1 MIDKGMAKLETLI
14 PLRSRIVSRKEESLD
29 TVTLGFD
36 RSLPSAMP
44 GQFIMAST
52 TDGEVPISLA
62 GENLITFKRVGR
74 TTGKLHGLGVGDF
87 IGIRGP
93 YGNSWPSK
101 YDSYVILAGGI
112 GIPPIRFFMDRY
124 AGRKDITL
132 LYGAR
137 NPSEIIYREL
147 LMEEWPRKANVLV
160 TVDRGDEGWRGN
172 VGVVTSLLNKV
183 KLRSGEAAL
192 IIGPEV
198 MMMHAVKD
206 LLGMG
211 MDPGDVYL
219 SLERHMECGVGF
231 CGHCNI
237 GKHYVCVD
245 GPIFSYKEI
254 KGELAREGWPVIG

>member
-44 GQFIMAST
+44 GGQFIMAST

-62 GENLITFKRVGR
+62 GGENLITFKRVGR

-87 IGIRGP
+87 IGIRGGP

-160 TVDRGDEGWRGN
+160 TVDRGGR
-172 VGVVTSLLNKV
+172 
-183 KLRSGEAAL
+183 
-192 IIGPEV
+192 
-198 MMMHAVKD
+198 
-206 LLGMG
+206 
-211 MDPGDVYL
+211 
-219 SLERHMECGVGF
+219 
-231 CGHCNI
+231 
-237 GKHYVCVD
+237 
-245 GPIFSYKEI
+245 
-254 KGELAREGWPVIG
+254 